1 MAGTFEAINT
11 YTVPSAT
18 NLVTFSSI
26 PSTYTDLFITFGSWR
41 TSVSTDSVAMYY
53 NNDTGSNYGVNGYYT
68 NGNGNGSST
77 GNAGFQATT
86 TAGTSAW
93 LDYMAGHPS
102 TSGQINIYIS
112 RYSDSTI
119 NKTALVRSGN
129 SALSTES
136 IAHLWY
142 STAAINRIDFKVQSS
157 DTLSTGTVITLF
169 GIKAA

>member
-1 MAGTFEAINT
+1 MAGTFEAIQT

-26 PSTYTDLFITFGSWR
+26 SSAYTDLFIVFGSWR

-53 NNDTGSNYGVNGYYT
+53 NNDTGSNYGINGYYA

-77 GNAGFQATT
+77 GQFGYSANT

-93 LDYMAGHPS
+93 LDSMAGHPS

-119 NKTALVRSGN
+119 NKTAVVRSGN
-129 SALSTES
+129 SAQSTES
-136 IAHLWY
+136 SCHQWY
-142 STAAINRIDFKVQSS
+142 STAAINRIDFKVQGS